1 MSELCTIKA
10 NSHGIQLLLDEN
22 ADFEELVTEV
32 CREFAAS
39 RSFFGSADI
48 ILEVVGREMS
58 LEDLRVIVQAIEL
71 NSDVKVK
78 LLADTDPD
86 HEARALKD
94 LEDYYDRQRK
104 ERVQFLHDDV
114 AIGTTLSYNESVV
127 IMGDIKDGASVASTG
142 NVIIMGDLCGSVVA
156 GGTSDTSCF
165 VAVAGKVES
174 TDVIIGGVSG
184 HITIEE
190 GKKGLFGKKEKN
202 HDVSCFAVY
211 GGRLTMEPMREGILT
226 HVS

>member
-1 MSELCTIKA
+1 MSELVTIKA
-10 NSHGIQLLLDEN
+10 NSHGIQLLLDESS
-22 ADFEELVTEV
+22 DFETLVTDV
-32 CREFAAS
+32 CREFANS

-48 ILEVVGREMS
+48 ILEVTGRELDM
-58 LEDLRVIVQAIEL
+58 EDLRVIVQAIEL

-78 LLADTDPD
+78 LLADSDPA

-104 ERVQFLHDDV
+104 ERVHFVHDDV
-114 AIGTTLSYNESVV
+114 AKEQTLSYNESVV
-127 IMGDIKDGASVASTG
+127 IMGDVKSNASVASTG
-142 NVIIMGDLCGSVVA
+142 NVIIMGNLSGSVVA
-156 GGTSDTSCF
+156 GGTSDTTCF
-165 VAVAGKVES
+165 VAVAGQVES

-184 HITIEE
+184 HIEVPEE
-190 GKKGLFGKKEKN
+190 KKGLFAKKEKN

-211 GGRLTMEPMREGILT
+211 GGKLTMEPMREGILS